1 GNVTIDNIVL
11 TDANAELVNPGEENI
26 GTLAPTESRTIAV
39 THTVTQDDLNAGSV
53 SNQALV
59 NGDGPDGTPITE
71 VPSDNP
77 DTPDSGDPTDTD
89 VEQTPTLT
97 VTKVITSAGP
107 YNTVGQEITYDIV
120 VTNTGNVT
128 IDNIVLTDANAD
140 IPAGEENIGTLNP
153 TESMTITVTH
163 EVTLTDLNNG
173 SVSNQALVNGNGPD
187 GTPIPE
193 VPSDN
198 PDTPDPDD
206 PTDTDVEQTPELTV
220 TKVIT
225 SAGPYSEVGD
235 EITYDIVVT
244 NTGNVTID
252 NIVLTD
258 ADADIPAGEE
268 NIGTLAPAESRTIAV
283 SHTVTQD
290 DLDAGSVSNQ
300 ALVNGDGP
308 DGTPITEV
316 PSDNPDTPDSGDPTD
331 TDVVQTPE
339 LTVTKTI
346 TSADPYDAVGDVI
359 TYDIVVT
366 NTGNVT

>member
-1 GNVTIDNIVL
+1 TIDNIVL
-11 TDANAELVNPGEENI
+11 TDDNAELVNPGEENV
-26 GTLAPTESRTIAV
+26 GSLAPTESHTIAV
-39 THTVTQDDLNAGSV
+39 THTITQDDLDNGSI

-59 NGDGPDGTPITE
+59 NGD
-71 VPSDNP
+71 
-77 DTPDSGDPTDTD
+77 
-89 VEQTPTLT
+89 
-97 VTKVITSAGP
+97 
-107 YNTVGQEITYDIV
+107 
-120 VTNTGNVT
+120 
-128 IDNIVLTDANAD
+128 
-140 IPAGEENIGTLNP
+140 
-153 TESMTITVTH
+153 
-163 EVTLTDLNNG
+163 
-173 SVSNQALVNGNGPD
+173 GPD

-252 NIVLTD
+252 DIVLAD

-268 NIGTLAPAESRTIAV
+268 NVGTLTPTESRTITVTHTITQDDLDNGSVSNQALVNGDGPDGTPIPEVPSDNPDTPDSGDPTDTDVEQTPELTVTKVITSAGPYNAVGQEITYDIVVTNTGNVTIDNIVLTDANADIPAGEENVGTLNPTESRTIAV
-283 SHTVTQD
+283 THTVTQD

-308 DGTPITEV
+308 DGTPVTEV
-316 PSDNPDTPDSGDPTD
+316 PSDNPDTPDPDDPTD
-331 TDVVQTPE
+331 TDVEQTPE
-339 LTVTKTI
+339 LTVTKVI
-346 TSADPYDAVGDVI
+346 TSA
-359 TYDIVVT
+359 
-366 NTGNVT
+366 